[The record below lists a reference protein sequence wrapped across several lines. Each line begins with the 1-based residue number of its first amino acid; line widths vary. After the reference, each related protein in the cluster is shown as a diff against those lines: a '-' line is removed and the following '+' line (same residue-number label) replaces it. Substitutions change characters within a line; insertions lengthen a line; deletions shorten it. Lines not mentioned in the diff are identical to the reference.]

1 MKEFSAMARSH
12 VPGCFALLAHP
23 FVAVSVMQPR
33 SPMGPLGLHK
43 LEEVHC
49 VRVFPR
55 ACSALASGANNVC
68 SPKNTWSCKVQKPSL
83 GAVAPWSVF
92 HLPKRSWSQTGTRNR
107 FSVWFLTYCSCVP
120 PHTHTL
126 IPGAHIHMHA
136 AGEWYLNR
144 VKSEQLYYTTANEKH
159 HIYGVN
165 LKHLSTFINTTIC
178 VRHHDGL

>member
-1 MKEFSAMARSH
+1 MRPVMSHSFMTDMHYNMRAKMNEFSAMARSH

-68 SPKNTWSCKVQKPSL
+68 SPKNT
-83 GAVAPWSVF
+83 
-92 HLPKRSWSQTGTRNR
+92 
-107 FSVWFLTYCSCVP
+107 
-120 PHTHTL
+120 
-126 IPGAHIHMHA
+126 
-136 AGEWYLNR
+136 
-144 VKSEQLYYTTANEKH
+144 
-159 HIYGVN
+159 
-165 LKHLSTFINTTIC
+165 
-178 VRHHDGL
+178 